1 MRGERPDSLLEV
13 LVHSIFMQEFS
24 QTLLV
29 ARRQAGLSQTDC
41 AHLLGVSRSHISRLE
56 CGKTIPNVA
65 DLCGVA
71 LLFGRTMEGLSGTL
85 FNARAREL
93 KDRLFDLP
101 EPRKKWLGH
110 FNRNNTLDRLGE
122 RIDRIIDLYGS

>member
-1 MRGERPDSLLEV
+1 
-13 LVHSIFMQEFS
+13 MQDFS
-24 QTLLV
+24 RTLLA

-56 CGKTIPNVA
+56 SGKAIPDVA
-65 DLCGVA
+65 ILCGVA
-71 LLFGRTMEGLSGTL
+71 LLFGRSMEGLSGTL
-85 FNARAREL
+85 FTARAHEL

-110 FNRNNTLDRLGE
+110 FNRNNSLDRLGE
-122 RIDRIIDLYGS
+122 RIDRIIEAYGS